1 MNKKINPEII
11 DEMVEYY
18 KTHTSLDTEI
28 KYGITRGLPQYYH
41 NRKYGYKKPNDR
53 NRLTDKLSK
62 ELAEFARY
70 NTIGSAMQKFNVSR
84 KTVLLHYGNHY
95 NDLPPSLKREMR
107 ENEIGN
113 ENRIHG
119 EKKRVHELSKGEWF
133 IHCSQW
139 YRVGAK
145 NEIFYTCNR
154 YDYAGKKFNG
164 KIELGIK
171 NQMKV
176 QTLVLK
182 TLSN

>member
-11 DEMVEYY
+11 DEMVEYFE
-18 KTHTSLDTEI
+18 THTALETER
-28 KYGITRGLPQYYH
+28 KFNVSEGLPQYYH
-41 NRKYGYKKPNDR
+41 IKKHGHRKPPMVKK
-53 NRLTDKLSK
+53 LTHEQSK
-62 ELAEFARY
+62 ELADFAHY
-70 NTIGSAMQKFNVSR
+70 NTIGSTMQKFGVGKKSV
-84 KTVLLHYGNHY
+84 THHYGRHYGENHPCVERKMLE
-95 NDLPPSLKREMR
+95 D
-107 ENEIGN
+107 EIGN